1 MSTTRYTTRDY
12 AAIIPDLRRLG
23 YHADLIPGHAGAPTL
38 TVGRH
43 DDAHILFDGS
53 WRRDD
58 GQAGPDP
65 ASLLAAYRADRLRE
79 ARRHLASTD
88 LKGMARDLIEL
99 DHGTPVSAIHA
110 ARLDRDGLHADYRAW
125 NRPPETIILPEPA
138 ATLARLLD
146 RLEASWILD

>member
-1 MSTTRYTTRDY
+1 MSTIRYTTRDY
-12 AAIIPDLRRLG
+12 AAIIPDLKRLG
-23 YHADLIPGHAGAPTL
+23 YHADLTPGHGGAPTL

-43 DDAHILFDGS
+43 DDARILFDGS

-58 GQAGPDP
+58 DRSGPDP
-65 ASLLAAYRADRLRE
+65 ASLLASYRRDRLQE

-99 DHGTPVSAIHA
+99 DHDTPVSIIHT
-110 ARLDRDGLHADYRAW
+110 ARLDATGLHVSYRAW

-138 ATLARLLD
+138 ATLTRLLD
-146 RLEASWILD
+146 RLETSWTLD